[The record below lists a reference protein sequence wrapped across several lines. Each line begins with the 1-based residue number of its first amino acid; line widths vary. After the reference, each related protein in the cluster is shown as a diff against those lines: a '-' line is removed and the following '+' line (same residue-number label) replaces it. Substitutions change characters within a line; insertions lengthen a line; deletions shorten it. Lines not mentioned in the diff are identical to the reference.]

1 MRFVF
6 TAPRFHTNQR
16 YAFKALLDAG
26 HEVTALVLRRGQSE
40 AYDVLEP
47 RVLGCSRLFDS
58 FRKLVGAL
66 PRDAC
71 SDVGSIPSVLTLW
84 YEVRRLRPDAVVVRN
99 PYSAYGVLAMVAGR
113 CAGARLILYVQ
124 ISRHREVRKSS
135 RVKRAVLLWLTRAT
149 WFTPVRGDPDRFP
162 TPYYAPRYIP
172 FVMQPQTS
180 PGQRGWFANGCVNLL
195 HIGKF
200 QPRKNHRMF
209 LEAIAKLTQR
219 YPLRATIVGECSSPE
234 QRLEWEEVGRLR
246 AQLGLDEVVQI
257 ETNVPHLE
265 MDRLYASHDLFVLAS
280 RDEPAAVS
288 HLEAMAHSLPV
299 VCSDGNG
306 TSCYVRHGENGFI
319 FSSNDG
325 EDLEVCIESVIR
337 DRQRLVEM
345 GSRSY
350 ELVLREHKPRLYVD
364 ALVEM
369 ASGRR

>member
-26 HEVTALVLRRGQSE
+26 HEITALVLRRGQSE

-47 RVLGCSRLFDS
+47 RVLGCSRFFDS
-58 FRKLVGAL
+58 LRKLVGAL
-66 PRDAC
+66 LRDVC
-71 SDVGSIPSVLTLW
+71 SDVGGIPPVLTFW

-124 ISRHREVRKSS
+124 APRHRRVRNSS
-135 RVKRAVLLWLTRAT
+135 RVKRAVLLCLTRAT

-162 TPYYAPRYIP
+162 TPYRAPRYIP

-209 LEAIAKLTQR
+209 LEAIAKLSQC

-246 AQLGLDEVVQI
+246 ARLGLDEVVQI
-257 ETNVPHLE
+257 ETNVPHLDME
-265 MDRLYASHDLFVLAS
+265 RLYASHDLFVLAS

-306 TSCYVRHGENGFI
+306 TSCYVRQGENGFV
-319 FSSNDG
+319 FRSGDAA
-325 EDLEVCIESVIR
+325 DLGACIERVIKDR
-337 DRQRLVEM
+337 DRLVEM
-345 GSRSY
+345 GRQSY
-350 ELVLREHKPRLYVD
+350 DLVTTGHTPGGYVD

-369 ASGRR
+369 AGGRQ